1 MKTYTVLYAEDVP
14 HYATVVIEAQND
26 QAAIDLAKG
35 RDYREEDLE
44 AEWSNTVCKRIVHVT
59 DEQNNTILHDVPLDS
74 FRLQYLA
81 GSVPSRYS
89 IGVNNDDGDC
99 YDIAILQDGKPIATL
114 IATEGEVAP
123 LVHAGNCH
131 QDLVDALKKLRE
143 CTKALTINLFDGP
156 FYDAM
161 LAADR
166 ALEKAGAA

>member
-14 HYATVVIEAQND
+14 HYATVVLEADND

-35 RDYREEDLE
+35 RDYGEEDLE
-44 AEWSNTVCKRIVHVT
+44 AEWSNTVCKRIVHVA
-59 DEQNNTILHDVPLDS
+59 DDQNNTIIHDVPLDRY
-74 FRLQYLA
+74 RLHHIDGTAPQ
-81 GSVPSRYS
+81 GYS

-131 QDLVDALKKLRE
+131 TDLLAALAGLRE
-143 CTKALTINLFDGP
+143 HIKALPITLFNGP